1 MSLQPASVL
10 QPVHEIGRNAM
21 SDEMDGRLAER
32 VRQAVYVQCAKSEVP
47 TTLDLSRM
55 LGRPLGVVRDT
66 LRWLAT
72 QRVLVLQPNGEI
84 LMAEPFSAIPTPFL
98 IRSGDTQ
105 WWGNCI
111 WDALGI
117 AAMLRLDAE
126 LITSCQC
133 CGTRLEVGVAR
144 GERLTSGAGIA
155 HFLVPAR
162 FWWDQIVFT

>member
-1 MSLQPASVL
+1 
-10 QPVHEIGRNAM
+10 M
-21 SDEMDGRLAER
+21 SDDVDERLAEQL
-32 VRQAVYVQCAKSEVP
+32 RQVVYVKCADAEVP
-47 TTLDLSRM
+47 TVLDLSQL
-55 LGRPLGVVRDT
+55 LGLPVGVVADT

-72 QRVLVLQPNGEI
+72 ERALVLQSNGEI

-98 IRSGDTQ
+98 IRSGERQ

-111 WDALGI
+111 WDGLGV

-133 CGTRLEVGVAR
+133 CGARLEIGVAR
-144 GERLTSGAGIA
+144 GERLTSGAGVA

-162 FWWDQIVFT
+162 FWWEQIVFT